1 MKEYTAPLRDMQFV
15 LRELAPIDEVARLP
29 GCGEVNLELA
39 EAILAEAGKFAAG
52 VLSPLNVV
60 GDREGARVVGEGE
73 VVTATGWRGAY
84 RSFVEG
90 GWNALSCSPEYGG
103 QGVPRLVSALV
114 EEMWNAANLSF
125 ALCPMLTRGAIE
137 ALELKG
143 SEELKGRYLPKLTS
157 GEWAGTMVLTEPQA
171 GSDLSA
177 VRTRAVRQPDGSYR
191 LEGQKIFITYGEHDL
206 AENIVHLVLART
218 PDAPEGVKGISLFV
232 VPKFLVNADGSLG
245 ARNDVRC
252 VSLEHKLGIH
262 ASPTAVLAFGDKDG
276 AVGWL
281 VGEENRGLEYMFIT
295 MNAARFSVGLE
306 GVGIAERAY
315 QLALACARERLQG
328 TELGTRSKEK
338 VAILRHPDV
347 RRMLLLMK
355 SRTEAMRAVACVTAA
370 AMDTARC
377 HPEAEQRARSQAFV
391 ELMIPIVKAWST
403 DNAID
408 IASLGIQVHGGMGFI
423 EETGAAQLFRDSRI
437 TSIYEG
443 TNGIQA
449 IDLVGRKVARDGG
462 ETIRLVMAEMR
473 EVVTR
478 LEQEKSETLS
488 AIAARLR
495 DGVTA
500 LEQAVQFV
508 VATFGPDV
516 RRAAAGAV
524 PFLELFGTVAGGWQ
538 MARAALAAHRHL
550 EAGTGEAGFLRAKI
564 STARFYADHVLV
576 RAGGLARTVVADAD
590 AVLALPDDQF

>member
-1 MKEYTAPLRDMQFV
+1 MQFV
-15 LRELAPIDEVARLP
+15 LRELAPLDEVSQLP
-29 GCGEVNLELA
+29 GCGDVNLEVA
-39 EAILAEAGKFAAG
+39 EAILKEAAKLAAG

-60 GDREGARVVGEGE
+60 GDREGAKLVDGE
-73 VVTATGWRGAY
+73 VRTPSGWKDAY
-84 RSFVEG
+84 RQFVDG
-90 GWNALSCSPEYGG
+90 GWNALSCDPEYGG

-114 EEMWNAANLSF
+114 EEMWNSANMSF

-143 SEELKGRYLPKLTS
+143 NEALKRAYLPKLTS
-157 GEWAGTMVLTEPQA
+157 GDWTGTMVLTEPQA

-177 VRTRAVRQPDGSYR
+177 VRTRAVRQADGTYR
-191 LEGQKIFITYGEHDL
+191 LEGQKIFITYGEHDV

-218 PDAPEGVKGISLFV
+218 PDAPEGVKGISLFL
-232 VPKFLVNADGSLG
+232 VPKFLPGADGSLG

-252 VSLEHKLGIH
+252 VSVEHKLGIH
-262 ASPTAVLAFGDKDG
+262 ASPTAVLAFGDQGG

-295 MNAARFSVGLE
+295 MNAARYSVGLE
-306 GVGIAERAY
+306 GVGLAERAY
-315 QLALACARERLQG
+315 QGALQYARERLQG
-328 TELGTRSKEK
+328 TELGTKGKEK

-355 SRTEAMRAVACVTAA
+355 SRTESLRALAAVTAA

-377 HPEAEQRARSQAFV
+377 HPDAARRARSQAFV

-403 DNAID
+403 DSAVE

-423 EETGAAQLFRDSRI
+423 EETGAAQLFRDARI
-437 TSIYEG
+437 TPIYEG

-449 IDLVGRKVARDGG
+449 ADLIGRKVARDKG
-462 ETIRLVMAEMR
+462 EAIRAVIAEMR
-473 EVVTR
+473 AVETA
-478 LEQEKSETLS
+478 LEQEGHEGLS

-495 DGVTA
+495 DGVAA
-500 LEQAVQFV
+500 LEQAVQWL
-508 VATFGPDV
+508 VATYGTDV
-516 RRAAAGAV
+516 RRASVGAV

-538 MARAALAAHRHL
+538 SARAALAAHRRL
-550 EAGTGEAGFLRAKI
+550 AAGGDDAAFYQAKLH
-564 STARFYADHVLV
+564 TARFYADHVLV
-576 RAGGLARTVVADAD
+576 RAAGLARTVVSGAD
-590 AVLALPDDQF
+590 AVLAIPDEQL